1 MARKLTKKQEKA
13 IEAYYNR
20 TQDILIDDKTS
31 EDIASINWYET
42 VYQDMNRYIW
52 DYQSQIRY
60 GNK

>member
-13 IEAYYNR
+13 IEAYYNK
-20 TQDILIDDKTS
+20 TQEIFFDEAT
-31 EDIASINWYET
+31 EQAIADINWYET

-52 DYQSQIRY
+52 DYNSQIKY